1 MSSPSTRIVPFW
13 HRLRAI
19 SLYPLRNGALW
30 ALVGLTLASTLLAF
44 LPGGFLFRAILTA
57 GVYAYATVILRAT
70 ANGNLE
76 SPEINL
82 DGESSGYGQIALQ
95 VCFIVMMLF
104 GFALFGPVGGT
115 ILAVLLALGMPGA
128 TISLAIDD
136 NFGHALNPG
145 TWYAI
150 ATRMGWPY
158 IAVAALCAVIVVSQA
173 NAQAL
178 FQFLLTPFLAWI
190 ASFFIS
196 TYAVFMTFH
205 LMGYLIYQYHEELG
219 YEIDA
224 PLVRRDPNA
233 DPDQEVLDEAAA
245 LVVDGDAQAAETL
258 LGNRLR
264 ARGGTAAV
272 HAQYRRL
279 LKLRNDEDALLA
291 HGSQYLLVL
300 MEQGQDKL
308 ALELVRDC
316 LALDDEFDV
325 PKSEYVAVL
334 ARRAVEIAQPRV
346 AVALLEGFVQ
356 RHFSHPD
363 AAAHAIAAARLRV
376 EKLDDDVRARALLK
390 AMRQHTGN
398 HPGIDEYLAFLDKL
412 AAPTARA

>member
-1 MSSPSTRIVPFW
+1 MSSTTRIVPFW

-19 SLYPLRNGALW
+19 SLYPLRHGALW
-30 ALVGLTLASTLLAF
+30 ALLALTLASTLLVF
-44 LPGGFLFRAILTA
+44 VPGGFFFRLMLTA

-82 DGESSGYGQIALQ
+82 DGENSGYGQIGLQ
-95 VCFIVMMLF
+95 VVFILMMVV
-104 GFALFGPVGGT
+104 GFVLLGPVLGT
-115 ILAVLLALGMPGA
+115 VMAIVLALGMPGA

-136 NFGHALNPG
+136 NFWHALNPG
-145 TWYAI
+145 TWFAI
-150 ATRMGWPY
+150 AARMGWPY
-158 IAVAALCAVIVVSQA
+158 LAVAALCAVIVVSQA

-178 FQFLLTPFLAWI
+178 FQFLLPPFLAMV
-190 ASFFIS
+190 AGFFIS

-224 PLVRRDPNA
+224 PLARRDPSA
-233 DPDQEVLDEAAA
+233 DPDQELLDEAAA
-245 LVVDGDAQAAETL
+245 LVLDGNAQAAETL

-272 HAQYRRL
+272 HAQYRKL
-279 LKLRNDEDALLA
+279 LKLRKDEDALLA
-291 HGSQYLLVL
+291 HGSQYLVVL

-316 LALDDEFDV
+316 LAIDDEFDV
-325 PKSEYVAVL
+325 PKSEYVGVL
-334 ARRAVEIAQPRV
+334 ARRAVEVGQPRV

-363 AAAHAIAAARLRV
+363 AAGHALAAAKLRV

-412 AAPTARA
+412 AAPTVRA

>member
-44 LPGGFLFRAILTA
+44 LPLSFVLRLILVA

-82 DGESSGYGQIALQ
+82 DGESSGWWQILLLLAFLA
-95 VCFIVMMLF
+95 MMLI
-104 GFALFGPVGGT
+104 GYLLFGPFGGT
-115 ILAVLLALGMPGA
+115 VLAV
-128 TISLAIDD
+128 
-136 NFGHALNPG
+136 
-145 TWYAI
+145 
-150 ATRMGWPY
+150 GWPY

-178 FQFLLTPFLAWI
+178 FQFLLPPFLAWI

-224 PLVRRDPNA
+224 PLARRDPNA

-291 HGSQYLLVL
+291 HGSQYLAVL

-325 PKSEYVAVL
+325 PRSEYVSVL

-346 AVALLEGFVQ
+346 AVTLLEGFVQ
-356 RHFSHPD
+356 RRFSHPD
-363 AAAHAIAAARLRV
+363 AAAHAIAAAKLRV

>member
-1 MSSPSTRIVPFW
+1 MSSSTRIVPFW

-19 SLYPLRNGALW
+19 SLYPLRSGALW
-30 ALVGLTLASTLLAF
+30 ALLALTLASTLLYF
-44 LPGGFLFRAILTA
+44 IPGGFLFRAILTA

-70 ANGNLE
+70 ANGNFE
-76 SPEINL
+76 QPEINL
-82 DGESSGYGQIALQ
+82 DGESAGWGQIWLQ
-95 VCFIVMMLF
+95 VVFVLMMVMGFVLF
-104 GFALFGPVGGT
+104 GDVGGS
-115 ILAVLLALGMPGA
+115 IVAIILALGMPGA
-128 TISLAIDD
+128 TISLAIDG
-136 NFGHALNPG
+136 NFWHAVNPG
-145 TWYAI
+145 TWTAI
-150 ATRMGWPY
+150 AMRMGWPY
-158 IAVAALCAVIVVSQA
+158 LAVAGLCAVIVVSQA

-178 FQFLLTPFLAWI
+178 FQFVLPDFLALI
-190 ASFFIS
+190 TSFFIS

-224 PLVRRDPNA
+224 PLARRDPNA
-233 DPDQEVLDEAAA
+233 DPDQDVLDEAAA
-245 LVVDGDAQAAETL
+245 LVVDGNAAAAETL

-272 HAQYRRL
+272 HAQYRKL
-279 LKLRNDEDALLA
+279 LKLRGDEDALLA
-291 HGSQYLLVL
+291 HGSQYLVVL

-308 ALELVRDC
+308 ALELARDC
-316 LALDDEFDV
+316 LAIDDEFV
-325 PKSEYVAVL
+325 VARSEHVGTL
-334 ARRAVEIAQPRV
+334 ARRAVEVGQPRV
-346 AVALLEGFVQ
+346 AVTLLEGFVQ

-363 AAAHAIAAARLRV
+363 AAGHAVAAAKLRV

-412 AAPTARA
+412 AAPTAKA